1 MTTENRRPMPGRSPE
16 GTLRSP
22 VAAVVPSPRQH
33 GHGQVPVLRSARAE
47 PSWARVL
54 LTTVELW
61 LTRRLRHASFVHPR
75 TAVRRSGNR
84 PRLRSRRLRAVVPP
98 PRLQRLTLVVAAA
111 AAVTLAALQF
121 TGILS
126 KTAPQPVR
134 PPVAAHPAAR
144 NASLPLSAVAQAE
157 AVSWIAS
164 QVDSAAIIGCYPAMC
179 ASLQEQG
186 VSASR
191 LVPLGSGMSGILGT
205 NVIVTP
211 ATVDK
216 SQADLYAP
224 ALIAGFGSGGSRIE
238 VRGVMPGGAA
248 AYQSAL
254 RADLRARESAG
265 AQLLRN
271 PRVRFSAADA
281 SPLATGAVDSRLLAT
296 LAALSSQ
303 FKLRVMTF
311 GDSSPGVPLF
321 YREVAVASDG
331 GGNAAAVLAA
341 ARAMVNA
348 QQRPYLPALSA
359 IVHPRAGQSVL
370 LIGFAS
376 PSPLGLLTTV
386 LTADTRSE
394 GASHD

>member
-1 MTTENRRPMPGRSPE
+1 MTTENRRPVSGRSPE
-16 GTLRSP
+16 GTLGSP
-22 VAAVVPSPRQH
+22 VAAVMPSPRQR
-33 GHGQVPVLRSARAE
+33 GHGQVSALRSARAE
-47 PSWARVL
+47 PSWGRVL

-61 LTRRLRHASFVHPR
+61 LTRRLRHASFVRPR
-75 TAVRRSGNR
+75 TAGRRSENR
-84 PRLRSRRLRAVVPP
+84 PRPRSGRLRL
-98 PRLQRLTLVVAAA
+98 PRLALAVAAA
-111 AAVTLAALQF
+111 AAVTLVVLQF

-126 KTAPQPVR
+126 KTGPQPVR
-134 PPVAAHPAAR
+134 SPVAAHPAAR
-144 NASLPLSAVAQAE
+144 AASSPLSAAAEAE

-164 QVDSAAIIGCYPAMC
+164 QVNSAAIIGCYPAMC

-191 LVPLGSGMSGILGT
+191 LMPLGSGMSGILGA

-211 ATVDK
+211 AAVDK

-238 VRGVMPGGAA
+238 VRGVMPGGAV

-254 RADLRARESAG
+254 RTDLRARESAG

-281 SPLATGAVDSRLLAT
+281 SRLAAGTVDSRLLVT

-331 GGNAAAVLAA
+331 GGNGAAVLAA

-359 IVHPRAGQSVL
+359 IVRPRAGQSVL
-370 LIGFAS
+370 LIEFAS

-386 LTADTRSE
+386 LTADTQPE